1 MTLFRD
7 VKSGERER
15 KRGKT
20 TGYVEDTY
28 ACLHK
33 HTLRRKEEKEDL
45 IITHTHNYWEY
56 TC

>member
-20 TGYVEDTY
+20 TGYVEDMY

-33 HTLRRKEEKEDL
+33 HTRRRKEEKEDL